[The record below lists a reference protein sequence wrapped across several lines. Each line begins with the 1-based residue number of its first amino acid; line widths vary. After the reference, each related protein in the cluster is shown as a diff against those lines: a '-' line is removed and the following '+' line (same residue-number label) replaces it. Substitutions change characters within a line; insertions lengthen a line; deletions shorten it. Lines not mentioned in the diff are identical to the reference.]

1 MTLDWQGLIVAFVAV
16 SLRLMAMG
24 AEMDDVEAND
34 EIHRQDR
41 RSRHF
46 FRPHFHARARTR

>member
-1 MTLDWQGLIVAFVAV
+1 MTLDWQVLIVAFVAV

-24 AEMDDVEAND
+24 ADMDDVEVND

-41 RSRHF
+41 SRDF
-46 FRPHFHARARTR
+46 FQPQTRARARTR